1 MRHPAVD
8 VYGRRPR
15 EFQSHMASSQTTLLR
30 IAAFLTAALS
40 VSVILILPASI
51 ASYAMAWIGGSAK
64 AIQIVWYVAVF
75 ILMIAM
81 LLRDG
86 YRGRSPGKR
95 LLGLRIVTP
104 HSERCSYPRSIVRNI
119 PVIVPG
125 WNLLEAVLVFS

>member
-1 MRHPAVD
+1 MV
-8 VYGRRPR
+8 
-15 EFQSHMASSQTTLLR
+15 SSQTTLLR
-30 IAAFLTAALS
+30 IAAFVTDALS

-75 ILMIAM
+75 ILMMA
-81 LLRDG
+81 LLVRDG

-104 HSERCSYPRSIVRNI
+104 HSERCGYVRSVARNV
-119 PVIVPG
+119 PLIVPG
-125 WNLLEAVLVFS
+125 WNLLEAILVISGKPRTGDRIAKTVVTEE